1 MAKKTGFLGTDN
13 LQTIDYNNDVRI
25 NKLETVDSNNNTQM
39 TDVND
44 TDLKKTS
51 TTQQTAKQLSKNVE
65 I

>member
-1 MAKKTGFLGTDN
+1 M
-13 LQTIDYNNDVRI
+13 
-25 NKLETVDSNNNTQM
+25 DSKNNTQM

-51 TTQQTAKQLSKNVE
+51 TTQQTAKQLSRNIE